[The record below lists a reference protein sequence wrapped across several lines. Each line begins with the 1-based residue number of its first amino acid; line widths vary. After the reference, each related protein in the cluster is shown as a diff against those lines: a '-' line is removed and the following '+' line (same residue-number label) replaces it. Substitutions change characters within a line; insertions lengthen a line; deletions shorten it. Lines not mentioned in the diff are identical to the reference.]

1 MAPAP
6 LGKHVLRLPP
16 ASRDIDHNA
25 QKGREPA
32 VFPMA
37 PAPKA

>member
-25 QKGREPA
+25 QKRQGTRR
-32 VFPMA
+32 FPNGTH
-37 PAPKA
+37 P